1 MKFILMIY
9 LTFPHL
15 GQQTIK
21 EAEFDTLQQCQIKLH
36 EAMIFYGQHY
46 TPKHVTGACRRV

>member
-1 MKFILMIY
+1 MKFILLIY
-9 LTFPHL
+9 LTFPQL

-36 EAMIFYGQHY
+36 EAMIFYGQTY
-46 TPKHVTGACRRV
+46 TPKNVTGACRRV

>member
-36 EAMIFYGQHY
+36 EAMLFYGQHY